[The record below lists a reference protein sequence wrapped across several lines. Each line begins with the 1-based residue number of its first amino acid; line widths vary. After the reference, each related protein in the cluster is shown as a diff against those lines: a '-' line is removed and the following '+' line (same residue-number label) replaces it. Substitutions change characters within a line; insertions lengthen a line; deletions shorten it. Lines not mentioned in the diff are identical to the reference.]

1 MTFVV
6 AHVETVLDQ
15 PRHPGTGPQ
24 RCREAVGFR
33 AFEKESLQ
41 LRELHL
47 AQQRLAAGTPSL
59 RQTGCAAFAVL
70 THPAAHAL
78 LRRFD
83 SPRRFVLAET
93 LFDPSRTALIRRR
106 SNAAKSRFTPFG
118 KPISKRRPPSLND
131 YLILCGT
138 QSRTAS
144 QCKIA
149 RNEGKQT
156 SNVRSLKLTMAL
168 PVSLCR
174 EPWAGNQTAFTN
186 PIRAHCHHTLRTG
199 QARSCP
205 HAGQRKLF
213 EENHRIEGCKLCRL
227 FRHISTF

>member
-24 RCREAVGFR
+24 RCREAVGSR

-83 SPRRFVLAET
+83 SPRR
-93 LFDPSRTALIRRR
+93 S
-106 SNAAKSRFTPFG
+106 SAAKSRFTPFG
-118 KPISKRRPPSLND
+118 KPISKRRPPSLNG

-138 QSRTAS
+138 Q
-144 QCKIA
+144 
-149 RNEGKQT
+149 
-156 SNVRSLKLTMAL
+156 
-168 PVSLCR
+168 
-174 EPWAGNQTAFTN
+174 
-186 PIRAHCHHTLRTG
+186 
-199 QARSCP
+199 
-205 HAGQRKLF
+205 
-213 EENHRIEGCKLCRL
+213 
-227 FRHISTF
+227 

>member
-83 SPRRFVLAET
+83 SPRRFVLAEI
-93 LFDPSRTALIRRR
+93 LFDHQPHRLDPPPLQRGKVSFHAFWETHIQKTSAL
-106 SNAAKSRFTPFG
+106 
-118 KPISKRRPPSLND
+118 SKWLLYIVRDSVD
-131 YLILCGT
+131 
-138 QSRTAS
+138 
-144 QCKIA
+144 A
-149 RNEGKQT
+149 RNRRK
-156 SNVRSLKLTMAL
+156 
-168 PVSLCR
+168 VS
-174 EPWAGNQTAFTN
+174 F
-186 PIRAHCHHTLRTG
+186 
-199 QARSCP
+199 
-205 HAGQRKLF
+205 
-213 EENHRIEGCKLCRL
+213 
-227 FRHISTF
+227 

>member
-1 MTFVV
+1 MRPCSRAFFNAGPSRAFPLADRFLVALAGLADGPLRAPVEGTQEFPNVTFVV

-24 RCREAVGFR
+24 RCREAVGSR

-83 SPRRFVLAET
+83 SPRRFVLAEP
-93 LFDPSRTALIRRR
+93 LFDHQPHRLD
-106 SNAAKSRFTPFG
+106 
-118 KPISKRRPPSLND
+118 PPPL
-131 YLILCGT
+131 
-138 QSRTAS
+138 
-144 QCKIA
+144 
-149 RNEGKQT
+149 
-156 SNVRSLKLTMAL
+156 
-168 PVSLCR
+168 
-174 EPWAGNQTAFTN
+174 
-186 PIRAHCHHTLRTG
+186 
-199 QARSCP
+199 
-205 HAGQRKLF
+205 
-213 EENHRIEGCKLCRL
+213 
-227 FRHISTF
+227 

>member
-70 THPAAHAL
+70 THPAAHGL

-83 SPRRFVLAET
+83 SPRRST
-93 LFDPSRTALIRRR
+93 
-106 SNAAKSRFTPFG
+106 
-118 KPISKRRPPSLND
+118 
-131 YLILCGT
+131 
-138 QSRTAS
+138 
-144 QCKIA
+144 
-149 RNEGKQT
+149 
-156 SNVRSLKLTMAL
+156 
-168 PVSLCR
+168 
-174 EPWAGNQTAFTN
+174 
-186 PIRAHCHHTLRTG
+186 HTLMGPLIMISLTSESSRALSKPG
-199 QARSCP
+199 RNGLSSDFDFRPRGLNLVGLRRAGIAEDEIGRLKKAYFLLFRS
-205 HAGQRKLF
+205 GLEV
-213 EENHRIEGCKLCRL
+213 EEALRRIEGEVASEHTKHLVEFVRASKRGICRHL
-227 FRHISTF
+227 LRR